1 MFFVFF
7 FGGGEEVSL
16 LSLLQQAI
24 FLVGG
29 FIAVGA
35 PEEAGEG
42 MKRGI
47 FQCSSKENAFALKA
61 DISDPQARV
70 WVCVCLGVSR
80 QEGCFL
86 LYPFNIVFSISTASN
101 CENES

>member
-1 MFFVFF
+1 MFLW
-7 FGGGEEVSL
+7 GEEVSAVTAAAGNFL
-16 LSLLQQAI
+16 L
-24 FLVGG
+24 GG

-61 DISDPQARV
+61 GMSDPQARV

>member
-1 MFFVFF
+1 MFFF
-7 FGGGEEVSL
+7 FGGGGGGLIAVTAAAGNFL
-16 LSLLQQAI
+16 L
-24 FLVGG
+24 GG

-61 DISDPQARV
+61 GMSDPQARV